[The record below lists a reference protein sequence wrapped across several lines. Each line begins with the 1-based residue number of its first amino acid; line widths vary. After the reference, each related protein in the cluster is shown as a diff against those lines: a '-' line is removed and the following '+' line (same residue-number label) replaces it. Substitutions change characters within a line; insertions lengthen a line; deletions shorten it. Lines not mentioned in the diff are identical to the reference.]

1 MQENFEMH
9 SNWFN
14 ALKTIYVL
22 FFIFLI
28 NTKCK
33 ALDGDA
39 SHNEVDE
46 SFQVLVPEYET
57 LAKRAWNQLQGS
69 WGKRTISGASNE
81 VKTDLNDDY
90 LDMLKSADYDVSRP
104 RDYNLIS
111 ASSEN
116 DDQQAFEKR
125 AWKAMNGAWGKRN
138 WAKFR
143 STGKREPGNW
153 NNLRGLW
160 GKRSSSGSQREPR
173 SWNKLSSAWGK

>member
-1 MQENFEMH
+1 MY

-33 ALDGDA
+33 ALDVDA
-39 SHNEVDE
+39 SHNDVDE
-46 SFQVLVPEYET
+46 SFQVLLPEYET
-57 LAKRAWNQLQGS
+57 MAKRAWNQLQGS

-81 VKTDLNDDY
+81 MKYSPFDDY
-90 LDMLKSADYDVSRP
+90 LDNLRTTDYDASKL
-104 RDYNLIS
+104 RDYNVIS
-111 ASSEN
+111 AYDEN
-116 DDQQAFEKR
+116 DDQQQYEKR
-125 AWKAMNGAWGKRN
+125 AWKDINGAWGKRN
-138 WAKFR
+138 WSKFR
-143 STGKREPGNW
+143 SAGKREPGNW

-160 GKRSSSGSQREPR
+160 GKRSPSGAQRDPR